1 MLLPGRMVTDVAG
14 QLSMAGE
21 NHLTLPRQLQPRH
34 RSPPPLIPPRLS
46 LHKRQV
52 MSHQRM
58 RLVGEDQGGE
68 VDPLLS
74 VEEDVDLL
82 IEGVEEG
89 SVAGVGDRS
98 LHPCRHN

>member
-1 MLLPGRMVTDVAG
+1 
-14 QLSMAGE
+14 
-21 NHLTLPRQLQPRH
+21 
-34 RSPPPLIPPRLS
+34 
-46 LHKRQV
+46 
-52 MSHQRM
+52 
-58 RLVGEDQGGE
+58 
-68 VDPLLS
+68 